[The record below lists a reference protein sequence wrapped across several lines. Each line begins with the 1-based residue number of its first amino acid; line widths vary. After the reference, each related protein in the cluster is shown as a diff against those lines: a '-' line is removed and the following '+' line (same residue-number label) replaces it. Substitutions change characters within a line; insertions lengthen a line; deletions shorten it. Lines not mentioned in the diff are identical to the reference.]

1 MKGKLL
7 CAVTAL
13 ACAAGM
19 LTAVPASAKTAD
31 LDFEN
36 VSVLSD
42 IKGSG
47 KFFTSGSNVTEDT
60 AILETE
66 TMGTYTNKYLSVK
79 YNNGANNILVSDS
92 ILDNDITVVS
102 ARLKFYSGSQ
112 AGLIIRTSS
121 NQYLAVNNGGSTALR
136 LLNNSSYTITGYDGK
151 WVDVRYVIT
160 KTSSTT
166 ADIVGYMM
174 LTGQPDTMITCSLNN
189 FAINSGT
196 HLRFQADGGEK
207 GSIDNLVVKSYSSAE
222 AVTLVKEDFE
232 QFAEGAQNGNASRL
246 SGNSLLR
253 PTANNAVSV
262 AASGNNKYLA
272 LANNAATLYDFKVP
286 TKTKSVLSFDMK
298 ASSAAVG
305 NKTFVRPT
313 GGGEYNLVRFD
324 SNGQAV
330 VMDYAIN
337 GLASRLTSEFVHF
350 DFVIDAKGTATTIN
364 GYVDGQLINSRGFD
378 VVFGDFR
385 AQAAADSEVD
395 LDNITISTP
404 GAASMTAAAGAAT
417 KNSAT
422 ITIDSSNII
431 DPDTI
436 TASIGGEAQTITKTM
451 SNSGKTYTLTLS
463 GLEPGTAYSVDVAAS
478 DYFGQAMAART
489 VEFTTEALTQSTAV
503 VTDKASVQKS
513 DTDKATGVAV
523 EVTPNDYAV
532 CGIQWTF
539 GNNTPFNTSF
549 GDTVVSGSGPVTAAL
564 YIDGLFID
572 DIANYP
578 ISVEALNTAPASS
591 VATME

>member
-36 VSVLSD
+36 VSDLSD

-47 KFFTSGSNVTEDT
+47 KFFTSASNVTEDT

-79 YNNGANNILVSDS
+79 YNNGANNVLVSDS

-136 LLNNSSYTITGYDGK
+136 LLNNSSYTITGYEGK

-189 FAINSGT
+189 FAISGST
-196 HLRFQADGGEK
+196 HLRFQADGGVK
-207 GSIDNLVVKSYSSAE
+207 GSIDNLVVKSYSAAE
-222 AVTLVKEDFE
+222 AVNLVKEDFE
-232 QFAEGAQNGNASRL
+232 QFAEGAQNGNASQL

-262 AASGNNKYLA
+262 AASGNNKYLS

-305 NKTFVRPT
+305 NKTFVHRS
-313 GGGEYNLVRFD
+313 GNVFDLVYFD

-330 VMDYAIN
+330 VMGYAIN

-350 DFVIDAKGTATTIN
+350 DFVIDANGTATTIN
-364 GYVDGQLINSRGFD
+364 GYVDGQWITSHDWSNLVFD
-378 VVFGDFR
+378 NFR
-385 AQAAADSEVD
+385 AQAAAGSEVD

-431 DPDTI
+431 DPGTI

-463 GLEPGTAYSVDVAAS
+463 GLEPGKDYSVDVAAS
-478 DYFGQAMAART
+478 DYFGQAMAAQT

-532 CGIQWTF
+532 YGIAWTF